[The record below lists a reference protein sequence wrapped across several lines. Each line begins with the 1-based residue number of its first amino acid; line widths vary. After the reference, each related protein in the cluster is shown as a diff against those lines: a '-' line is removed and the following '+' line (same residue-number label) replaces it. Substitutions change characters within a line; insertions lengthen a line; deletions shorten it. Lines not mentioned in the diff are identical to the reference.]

1 METAA
6 VALVQQHVAT
16 AAAATAAAATAV
28 VQQCNKVGQMLVVA
42 VTVHQEDYVFILNL
56 LKDLQRVAYAKWYV
70 SSKLL
75 LLLLLLLYKN
85 YLCYFRDQ

>member
-1 METAA
+1 MAA
-6 VALVQQHVAT
+6 VRPEVQQHVAS
-16 AAAATAAAATAV
+16 AVAATAV

-42 VTVHQEDYVFILNL
+42 VTAHQEDYVVILGL

-75 LLLLLLLYKN
+75 LLLLLLLLLYI
-85 YLCYFRDQ
+85 